1 MREERLIVKP
11 FEDFRLLEYHA
22 FQEMNHHARAEL
34 TGSIPYVK
42 KEEYIKAVRHKLW
55 VQVIALSEGVES
67 LIFYGL
73 IEKKI
78 RKIQEN
84 IGFHFLQCILQRM
97 VRGGIVCLRLE
108 IGFGYI
114 FLPVRRVR
122 LM

>member
-1 MREERLIVKP
+1 MEEMMREERLIVKP

-55 VQVIALSEGVES
+55 VQLIALSEGVES

-73 IEKKI
+73 IEKKSGKF
-78 RKIQEN
+78 RKILV
-84 IGFHFLQCILQRM
+84 F
-97 VRGGIVCLRLE
+97 
-108 IGFGYI
+108 I
-114 FLPVRRVR
+114 FYSVFFSGWFRVV
-122 LM
+122 LYA

>member
-67 LIFYGL
+67 LIFYCRFLNFLLGVKYMYGRV
-73 IEKKI
+73 KK
-78 RKIQEN
+78 N
-84 IGFHFLQCILQRM
+84 FF
-97 VRGGIVCLRLE
+97 
-108 IGFGYI
+108 
-114 FLPVRRVR
+114 
-122 LM
+122 